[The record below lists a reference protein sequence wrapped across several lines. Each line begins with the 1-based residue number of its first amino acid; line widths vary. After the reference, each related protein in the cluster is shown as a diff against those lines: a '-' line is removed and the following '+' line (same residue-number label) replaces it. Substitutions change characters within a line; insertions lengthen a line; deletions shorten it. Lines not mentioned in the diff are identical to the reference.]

1 MSLDIGK
8 IDTKN
13 LKNGKTPR
21 PVPEEELRKLY
32 GIDAIEAY
40 QKLVDDTANIIEE
53 CLDKE
58 LKIATELDYIKWITK
73 FLKEHESFDTN
84 NIPKD
89 ITEED
94 RKNIDDLFIFYGII
108 HKYAHRKGLVK
119 AAFVYIPE
127 ENIHTV
133 SYKDTNFVIRYF
145 EDGTISLNL
154 TEEKDIRFNY
164 ENIMDSV
171 IKEELSKE
179 NDDPDFIK
187 NVSEAFEGFDEA
199 VRKDIEDSTK
209 GNEDKISEI
218 ARLLLNADKGEERDQ
233 VLVDNFSRL
242 QAEYTRIIN
251 KNKVADVSELV
262 DEKSLTKQN
271 MIGSSD
277 YIEWLMNFAKK
288 KNKFDE
294 KCSDKINT
302 VDKENI
308 DKLPEF
314 FSIIAEYAYDKEIPS
329 NFVPNGISY
338 NLKYRGSVIEIGS
351 SDNNIFVS
359 LEDNMLLEDEYTIDF
374 SKILIKEQGKK
385 VIESVNNCINKN
397 EDPNKNENV
406 KKNMISLRKLFEQN

>member
-8 IDTKN
+8 FDTKN

-40 QKLVDDTANIIEE
+40 QKLVDDTASVIEE

-108 HKYAHRKGLVK
+108 HKYAHRKGLAT
-119 AAFVYIPE
+119 AAFIYIPE
-127 ENIHTV
+127 ENIHIV

-209 GNEDKISEI
+209 GNEDKISKI

-251 KNKVADVSELV
+251 KNKETDVV
-262 DEKSLTKQN
+262 EKTLTEQD
-271 MIGSSD
+271 MIGSPD
-277 YIEWLMNFAKK
+277 YVEWLMNFAKK

-294 KCSDKINT
+294 KYSDKIDT

-308 DKLPEF
+308 DKLPAF

-338 NLKYRGSVIEIGS
+338 NLKYRGSVVEIGS

-359 LEDNMLLEDEYTIDF
+359 LEDDMLLEDEYTINF
-374 SKILIKEQGKK
+374 SDILVKEQGKK
-385 VIESVNNCINKN
+385 VISSVNDCINQN
-397 EDPNKNENV
+397 EDPNKSENV
-406 KKNMISLRKLFEQN
+406 KKNIINLKKIIDQK

>member
-40 QKLVDDTANIIEE
+40 QKLVDDTASVIEE
-53 CLDKE
+53 CFDKE

-108 HKYAHRKGLVK
+108 HKYAHRKGLAT

-145 EDGTISLNL
+145 EDGTISLNI
-154 TEEKDIRFNY
+154 TEEKDFRFNY

-187 NVSEAFEGFDEA
+187 NVSAAFEGFDEA

-251 KNKVADVSELV
+251 KNKETDVV
-262 DEKSLTKQN
+262 EKTLTEQD
-271 MIGSSD
+271 MIGSPE

-294 KCSDKINT
+294 KYSDKIDT

-308 DKLPEF
+308 DKLPAF
-314 FSIIAEYAYDKEIPS
+314 FRIIAEYAYDKEVPS

-338 NLKYRGSVIEIGS
+338 NLKYKGTVIEIGS
-351 SDNNIFVS
+351 NEENNIFVS
-359 LEDNMLLEDEYTIDF
+359 LEDDMLLEDEYTIDF
-374 SKILIKEQGKK
+374 SDILVKEQGKK
-385 VIESVNNCINKN
+385 VISSVNDCINQNK
-397 EDPNKNENV
+397 DPNKSENV
-406 KKNMISLRKLFEQN
+406 KKNIINLKKIIDQK

>member
-8 IDTKN
+8 IDTKK

-21 PVPEEELRKLY
+21 PVSEEELRKLY

-40 QKLVDDTANIIEE
+40 QKLVDDTTSVIEE
-53 CLDKE
+53 CFDKE
-58 LKIATELDYIKWITK
+58 LKIATELDYIKWITN

-94 RKNIDDLFIFYGII
+94 RKNIDDLFIFYRII
-108 HKYAHRKGLVK
+108 HKYAHRKGL
-119 AAFVYIPE
+119 ATSAFVYIPE

-179 NDDPDFIK
+179 NDNPDFIK
-187 NVSEAFEGFDEA
+187 NLSEAFEGFDEA
-199 VRKDIEDSTK
+199 VRKDIEDSMR
-209 GNEDKISEI
+209 GNEDNISEI

-251 KNKVADVSELV
+251 KNKEANVL
-262 DEKSLTKQN
+262 KKTLTEQD
-271 MIGSSD
+271 MIGSPE

-288 KNKFDE
+288 NNKFDE
-294 KCSDKINT
+294 KYSDKIDT
-302 VDKENI
+302 VDKKNI
-308 DKLPEF
+308 DKLPAF
-314 FSIIAEYAYDKEIPS
+314 FSIIAEYAYDKEVPS

-338 NLKYRGSVIEIGS
+338 NLKYRGSVVEIGS

-359 LEDNMLLEDEYTIDF
+359 LEDDMLLEDEYTIDF
-374 SKILIKEQGKK
+374 SDILVKEQGKK
-385 VIESVNNCINKN
+385 VISSVNDCINQN

-406 KKNMISLRKLFEQN
+406 KKNIINLKKIIDQK